1 MNLIESNIQLIR
13 ELCDKHRVRRLFV
26 FGSVLK
32 GTFSNK
38 SDIDFLVDFAD
49 VDLKEYADNYFEL
62 KEKLEV
68 LLKRPVDLLEEKGV
82 RNPFFREEIDKEK
95 QLIYGE

>member
-1 MNLIESNIQLIR
+1 MKLIESNIQLIR
-13 ELCDKHRVRRLFV
+13 ELCAKHRVRRLFV
-26 FGSVLK
+26 FGSVLRD
-32 GTFSNK
+32 TFSNK

-62 KEKLEV
+62 KEKLEA
-68 LLKRPVDLLEEKGV
+68 LLKCPVDLLEEKGI
-82 RNPFFREEIDKEK
+82 RNPFFREEIEKEK